1 MARVKRF
8 TRTLTVLGAAVLA
21 LSLATAA
28 FAQAPPSP
36 PHQFYGSAGDGTG
49 ATLDGVAAADGAVV
63 IALDDAGVNVAEGT
77 VADGV
82 WLGQVDPADA
92 ASVTFTVDG
101 IAVDGSHD
109 VVSGSLSAVTLAAT
123 SPVVEEEVVEEVVE
137 EEAAEE
143 EVVEE
148 VVEEEAADEEAEA
161 PAALPNTGIGGLADG
176 GSGLPVLPLVL
187 ALTVVLALGGVA
199 ATRRSLS

>member
-8 TRTLTVLGAAVLA
+8 TRMLAVLGAAVLA
-21 LSLATAA
+21 LSLATAT

-63 IALDDAGVNVAEGT
+63 IALDEAGVNVAEGT

-82 WLGQVDPADA
+82 WLVQVDPADA
-92 ASVTFTVDG
+92 ASVTFTVGG

-137 EEAAEE
+137 EVA
-143 EVVEE
+143 EE
-148 VVEEEAADEEAEA
+148 VVEEEAAEEEVEA
-161 PAALPNTGIGGLADG
+161 PAALPNTGLGGLADG
-176 GSGLPVLPLVL
+176 SSGLPVLPLVL